1 MDQLE
6 PPKAFSFNG
15 NVPPGRKI
23 WLKHFDFHL
32 AEAKKDNKINK
43 DFHFSNMHW
52 SKTKNQVMKW
62 N

>member
-6 PPKAFSFNG
+6 PPKAFLFNG

-32 AEAKKDNKINK
+32 AEAEKDNKGNK
-43 DFHFSNMHW
+43 I
-52 SKTKNQVMKW
+52 KTSIFLTCIGQK
-62 N
+62 

>member
-6 PPKAFSFNG
+6 PPKAFLFNG

-32 AEAKKDNKINK
+32 AEAEKDNKGNK
-43 DFHFSNMHW
+43 I
-52 SKTKNQVMKW
+52 KTSIFLTCIGQKRRTR
-62 N
+62 